1 MLAWDR
7 GAAGYDKLFESKRAG
22 VLEPKRS
29 HRVRAPLREET
40 FGLVG
45 VLLFFPVSSLGDL
58 GSFPIPCVDPREARV
73 DHGRDKARS
82 SDKPTQRG
90 AVGLAFFFALLYVEY
105 SYEKLLRPASTGTS
119 GEVLCLSKMDR
130 GLGFPFC
137 YCVKDGNKL
146 KAIRACAHHTKSTP
160 TLAHI
165 HLAPQCRISM
175 GSIWIGVPSI
185 RKRQ

>member
-22 VLEPKRS
+22 VLELKRS
-29 HRVRAPLREET
+29 HRVRTPLREET

-73 DHGRDKARS
+73 DHGIDKAQS

-90 AVGLAFFFALLYVEY
+90 AVGLAFFCLTVCRILIRTTA
-105 SYEKLLRPASTGTS
+105 RPASTGTS
-119 GEVLCLSKMDR
+119 GEVLCLSKMGR

-165 HLAPQCRISM
+165 PPPRTP
-175 GSIWIGVPSI
+175 VPN
-185 RKRQ
+185 